1 MPPADPESNFGLAER
16 LWLAPAAVPEANRH
30 RLPAELPDLEAA
42 AAAAEAE
49 MIAGLGDPPRL
60 DLLWLGVGADGHVAS
75 LFPGH
80 PLLAERRRFVAAV
93 VDSPKPPPRRLTL
106 TLPAIAAAR
115 WLVVTALGESKAAA
129 VGAALGEAGSGLPL
143 ALALAAADQAW
154 LLLDPDAA
162 LQLPPGHSDAGLR
175 AATAPRSGRRSRR
188 CFGG

>member
-1 MPPADPESNFGLAER
+1 
-16 LWLAPAAVPEANRH
+16 
-30 RLPAELPDLEAA
+30 
-42 AAAAEAE
+42 
-49 MIAGLGDPPRL
+49 MIAGLGRPPRL

-115 WLVVTALGESKAAA
+115 CLVVTALGESKAAA

-162 LQLPPGHSDAGLR
+162 LQLPPVHSDAGLR